1 MQSSSDTAR
10 RRGAL
15 QRGSLTGASPM
26 RMYSGGEGVMGSP
39 VSRPADRRVRQTP
52 GVTRPAAR
60 PAARPVSRTAA
71 KAQAAAKPRK
81 TFKEKLQSLVWPQK
95 FDFSFF
101 LVVLILLTFGII
113 MLFSATYASAKLTY
127 GDSFYFLK
135 RQLLFAVGG
144 IGAMLLLSCIDY
156 HIFFNKLI
164 LKIAII
170 GSASLMVLVRIIGST
185 VNGAERWIRVGEI
198 TIQPSEILKFVTILV
213 IAEYMQRNYDKMK
226 SFTKG
231 FMPIMIRIGIACG
244 LVIMQPHLSATL
256 IILVISICML
266 FIGGAKGTHVAL
278 VLGAIAVGA
287 IMIFTVF
294 PMLGFDYVSARM
306 LSLKDPEADIQGKT
320 YQTYQSLIALGSG
333 GFFGQGFGN
342 SHQKYSYLPFA
353 ENDFIFSV
361 IVEELGFVG
370 AMVVILLFLIL
381 IIRGFY
387 IAASAPD
394 KEGMLLCAGIVIQI
408 GVQAFLNI
416 AVASNAF
423 FNTGVSLPFLS
434 YGGTALLMQLGEM
447 GVVLNISRKATI

>member
-1 MQSSSDTAR
+1 
-10 RRGAL
+10 
-15 QRGSLTGASPM
+15 M
-26 RMYSGGEGVMGSP
+26 RMYNGGAAAADA
-39 VSRPADRRVRQTP
+39 PAVPKPRAKV
-52 GVTRPAAR
+52 
-60 PAARPVSRTAA
+60 RTAA
-71 KAQAAAKPRK
+71 EAKAAKK
-81 TFKEKLQSLVWPQK
+81 SKKKVLDFSIPQK

-101 LVVLILLTFGII
+101 LIVLILLTFGLV
-113 MLFSATYASAKLTY
+113 MLFSATYASAKVSY
-127 GDSFYFLK
+127 GDSYYFIK
-135 RQLLFAVGG
+135 RQLLFAGG
-144 IGAMLLLSCIDY
+144 GFVAMILISFIDY
-156 HIFFNKLI
+156 HLLFTKLVMKTAMI
-164 LKIAII
+164 TAA
-170 GSASLMVLVRIIGST
+170 GLMILVRVIGST
-185 VNGAERWIRVGEI
+185 VNGAERWIRIGEI
-198 TIQPSEILKFVTILV
+198 TIQPSEILKFVTIMV
-213 IAEYMQRNYDKMK
+213 IAEYMQKNYDKMK

-231 FMPIMIRIGIACG
+231 FIPIMVRIGIACG
-244 LVIMQPHLSATL
+244 LVVMQPHLSATL

-278 VLGAIAVGA
+278 VLAAIGVAAVLV
-287 IMIFTVF
+287 FTVF

-306 LSLKDPEADIQGKT
+306 LSLKDPEADIRGDT

-333 GFFGQGFGN
+333 GMFGQGLGN

-370 AMVVILLFLIL
+370 AVVVILLFLIL
-381 IIRGFY
+381 VFRGFY

-434 YGGTALLMQLGEM
+434 YGGTALMMQLAEM
-447 GVVLNISRKATI
+447 GVVLNISRKASI

>member
-1 MQSSSDTAR
+1 MDNRLGERKTNPLQSLNR
-10 RRGAL
+10 
-15 QRGSLTGASPM
+15 
-26 RMYSGGEGVMGSP
+26 
-39 VSRPADRRVRQTP
+39 
-52 GVTRPAAR
+52 
-60 PAARPVSRTAA
+60 RTANVQQRSLGSVRPMQMYNGSDAENSTRRLPQNAPAQKPRA
-71 KAQAAAKPRK
+71 KAADAKKAAAAKNK
-81 TFKEKLQSLVWPQK
+81 KKGIIDFSIPQK

-101 LVVLILLTFGII
+101 LIVLLLLAFGLV
-113 MLFSATYASAKLTY
+113 MLYSATYASAKVTY
-127 GDSFYFLK
+127 GDSNHFIS
-135 RQLLFAVGG
+135 RQAIFAAVGFA
-144 IGAMLLLSCIDY
+144 AMIILSFIDY
-156 HIFFNKLI
+156 HIFFTKVVM
-164 LKIAII
+164 KTAIVV
-170 GSASLMVLVRIIGST
+170 SAGLMILVRIMGST
-185 VNGAERWIRVGEI
+185 VNGAERWIAIGEI

-231 FMPIMIRIGIACG
+231 FLPILIRIGIACI

-256 IILVISICML
+256 IILVISLSML

-278 VLGAIAVGA
+278 VLAAIGVGA
-287 IMIFTVF
+287 ILIFTVF
-294 PMLGFDYVSARM
+294 PMMGFDYVSDRL
-306 LSLKDPEADIQGKT
+306 LSFRDPEADIQHAT

-333 GFFGQGFGN
+333 GMFGQGLGN

-370 AMVVILLFLIL
+370 AVVVILLFLIL

-408 GVQAFLNI
+408 GFQAFLNI

-434 YGGTALLMQLGEM
+434 YGGTALMMQLGEM
-447 GVVLNISRKATI
+447 GVVLNISRKASI